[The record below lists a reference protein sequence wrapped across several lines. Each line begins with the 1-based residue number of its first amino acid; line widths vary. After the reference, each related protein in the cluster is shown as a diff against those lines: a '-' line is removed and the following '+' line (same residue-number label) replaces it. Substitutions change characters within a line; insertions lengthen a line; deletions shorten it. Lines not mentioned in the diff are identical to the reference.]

1 MQWGR
6 LRAPQAKGLLR
17 GGCLAPL
24 QGLPAS
30 VHLRSAAGEGN
41 DPDRN
46 PTESGRVTPRKHLPP
61 PVRTCFP
68 HPMRLSLGFQIEPLT
83 PTEAAGLG
91 RGGTT
96 RLDLRM
102 SPAGGALIFS
112 SAHWRLGESPA
123 YTQFHRGTGQ
133 GPLIHLEQPKVCTPP
148 LASCLLN
155 LLRADLLGDEKSRLG
170 HEARQT
176 LKHSFAELGIP
187 PQVTLGCHPRL
198 PDVFLT
204 PTYSRNSPPGTHSP
218 PPSTTCTLLLHT
230 CPPLHEFS
238 LKHTPPSAILV
249 IPGP

>member
-30 VHLRSAAGEGN
+30 AHLRSAAGEGN

-61 PVRTCFP
+61 PLRTCFP

-96 RLDLRM
+96 WLDLRT

-112 SAHWRLGESPA
+112 SAHWHLGEFPA
-123 YTQFHRGTGQ
+123 STQFHRGTGQ
-133 GPLIHLEQPKVCTPP
+133 GPLIHLGQPKVCTPP

-170 HEARQT
+170 HQ
-176 LKHSFAELGIP
+176 
-187 PQVTLGCHPRL
+187 
-198 PDVFLT
+198 
-204 PTYSRNSPPGTHSP
+204 
-218 PPSTTCTLLLHT
+218 PS
-230 CPPLHEFS
+230 
-238 LKHTPPSAILV
+238 KLV
-249 IPGP
+249 